1 MVCGWLKWPR
11 RSSAPTVC
19 RSFGFA
25 DLLPKELRMS
35 LSLRTVLPNVSPIA
49 AALSSLPICSN
60 PFCPRPATLWQRW
73 WSRHEGIW
81 LHQRWYCSVDCFQAG
96 LLRRLEN
103 TGAARPHPA
112 PQPNRIPLGLLL
124 LSQETISRSQLGEAL
139 ILQKRARSGKVGE
152 WLVRMGAVSEQQVT
166 SALAVQQR
174 CRCLPPSRVSCLRGG
189 CTGRRP

>member
-1 MVCGWLKWPR
+1 
-11 RSSAPTVC
+11 
-19 RSFGFA
+19 
-25 DLLPKELRMS
+25 MS
-35 LSLRTVLPNVSPIA
+35 LSLRTVLPDVSPI
-49 AALSSLPICSN
+49 AALSSLPVCSS

-81 LHQRWYCSVDCFQAG
+81 LQQRWYCSVDCFQAG
-96 LLRRLEN
+96 LFRRLEA
-103 TGAARPHPA
+103 TGATRPRPA

-124 LSQETISRSQLGEAL
+124 LSQGNISRSQLGEAL
-139 ILQKRARSGKVGE
+139 ILQKTTKSGKLGE

-174 CRCLPPSRVSCLRGG
+174 CPVFAATDGQLLAGG